1 MLYQG
6 WWGEIKHAGF
16 IYGRT
21 CATKDGRTC
30 ATKDGRTY
38 AYRHEKMHAG
48 MRIKTKAESYIP
60 KIR

>member
-16 IYGRT
+16 IY
-21 CATKDGRTC
+21 GRTC